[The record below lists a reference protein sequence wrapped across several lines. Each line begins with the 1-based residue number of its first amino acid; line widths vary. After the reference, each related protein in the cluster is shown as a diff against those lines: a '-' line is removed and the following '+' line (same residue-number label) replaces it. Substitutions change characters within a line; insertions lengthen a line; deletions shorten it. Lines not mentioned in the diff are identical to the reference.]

1 LAALRKPLLPEELPP
16 KDRELVLQAGKAAWA
31 IGARRAQEAETILKE
46 LAARYPDASNVNY
59 LLGSLLL
66 ISDPKQGIP
75 HLQRELA
82 ISPGHLPALVQ
93 LALEFE
99 KQGDKAQALVY
110 AREAA
115 KVAPKSFAARNTLG
129 RMLVDSGE
137 LEEGIKELEAAR
149 ALAPDSPQ
157 TRIALA
163 SAYSKAGRKEEAARE
178 RQEFKR
184 LWKQSDDRS
193 RPQ

>member
-1 LAALRKPLLPEELPP
+1 
-16 KDRELVLQAGKAAWA
+16 
-31 IGARRAQEAETILKE
+31 
-46 LAARYPDASNVNY
+46 
-59 LLGSLLL
+59 
-66 ISDPKQGIP
+66 
-75 HLQRELA
+75 
-82 ISPGHLPALVQ
+82 
-93 LALEFE
+93 
-99 KQGDKAQALVY
+99 VY

-163 SAYSKAGRKEEAARE
+163 SAYAKAGRKEEAARE